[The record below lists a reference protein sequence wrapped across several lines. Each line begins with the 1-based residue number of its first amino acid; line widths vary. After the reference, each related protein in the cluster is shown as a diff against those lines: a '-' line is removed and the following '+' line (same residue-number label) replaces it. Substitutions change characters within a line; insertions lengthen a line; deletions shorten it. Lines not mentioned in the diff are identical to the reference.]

1 MKKNRLYID
10 TSVLGGLLDTEEPK
24 RVNTAQMLL
33 DLIKEGVYEG
43 FISHLTI
50 MEVFKAPEA
59 IREILQTKIS
69 ETVFRILEETQESVI
84 LAEAHLNHKVIPEK
98 YRDDARHIAIGVVYD
113 VDYIVSWNYKH
124 MVNIAV
130 RRLINST
137 NLRMGYKPIDI
148 ISPEEVTGDGEM
160 EIQIS

>member
-1 MKKNRLYID
+1 M
-10 TSVLGGLLDTEEPK
+10 
-24 RVNTAQMLL
+24 
-33 DLIKEGVYEG
+33 
-43 FISHLTI
+43 
-50 MEVFKAPEA
+50 
-59 IREILQTKIS
+59 
-69 ETVFRILEETQESVI
+69 
-84 LAEAHLNHKVIPEK
+84 IPEK

-160 EIQIS
+160 EI

>member
-50 MEVFKAPEA
+50 MEVFKAPDT

-84 LAEAHLNHKVIPEK
+84 LAEAYL
-98 YRDDARHIAIGVVYD
+98 
-113 VDYIVSWNYKH
+113 
-124 MVNIAV
+124 
-130 RRLINST
+130 
-137 NLRMGYKPIDI
+137 
-148 ISPEEVTGDGEM
+148 
-160 EIQIS
+160 